1 MTQASATH
9 SVATAAKPLDSG
21 CRVPYAVF
29 TEPAF
34 YAREQ
39 EKIFRGAHWS
49 FVALEAEIPK
59 PGDYKTTFVGDTP
72 VIVTRAPDGKVH
84 TVVNRCAH
92 RGAVLARD
100 LRGNRQTL
108 ECVYHQWCF
117 SLDGALVGLPF
128 RRGIKGQGGMPADFD
143 MRQHDLQRL
152 RVELLHGLV
161 FATFSPETP
170 PLAEYLGP
178 MVIESI
184 ARIFRKP
191 VRPLGDLRQ
200 YVHGNWKLYAENIRD
215 PYHASLL
222 HLFHTTFGTY
232 RSSQQGGVKLD
243 AQHRHSMLHAR
254 SGSND
259 AQRDQEVYKDMRT
272 FNAQFRLQDPSVLA
286 GRPEFDDGI
295 TLVILSVF
303 PNLVVQQIANT
314 LAVRQIV
321 PYAPDAF
328 ELVWTEFGY
337 ADDDAEMTRIRLKQ
351 SNLIGPAGLISMEDG
366 EAVEIVQR
374 AVVRDQDK
382 TSFIAMGGAEAREAD
397 HLVTE
402 SSIIGFWEYY
412 AKVVGFDHP
421 KTAC

>member
-128 RRGIKGQGGMPADFD
+128 RRGIKGQGGMRPISTCASTICSACA
-143 MRQHDLQRL
+143 LSCCTGSSL
-152 RVELLHGLV
+152 RPSRPRRRPWPN
-161 FATFSPETP
+161 TW
-170 PLAEYLGP
+170 GP
-178 MVIESI
+178 
-184 ARIFRKP
+184 
-191 VRPLGDLRQ
+191 
-200 YVHGNWKLYAENIRD
+200 W
-215 PYHASLL
+215 
-222 HLFHTTFGTY
+222 
-232 RSSQQGGVKLD
+232 
-243 AQHRHSMLHAR
+243 
-254 SGSND
+254 
-259 AQRDQEVYKDMRT
+259 
-272 FNAQFRLQDPSVLA
+272 
-286 GRPEFDDGI
+286 
-295 TLVILSVF
+295 
-303 PNLVVQQIANT
+303 
-314 LAVRQIV
+314 
-321 PYAPDAF
+321 
-328 ELVWTEFGY
+328 
-337 ADDDAEMTRIRLKQ
+337 
-351 SNLIGPAGLISMEDG
+351 
-366 EAVEIVQR
+366 
-374 AVVRDQDK
+374 
-382 TSFIAMGGAEAREAD
+382 
-397 HLVTE
+397 
-402 SSIIGFWEYY
+402 
-412 AKVVGFDHP
+412 
-421 KTAC
+421 